1 MMGDTDCGKTKKIE
15 MGTADQMATTPTA
28 PPVAPLLGSGWGWG
42 LGPNPNV
49 VVTRKPPADGNAQ
62 KPPENRHN

>member
-28 PPVAPLLGSGWGWG
+28 PPVAPLLGSGWGGG
-42 LGPNPNV
+42 LGFGAKSKCCGDAEA
-49 VVTRKPPADGNAQ
+49 TGRRQRTETARK
-62 KPPENRHN
+62 